1 MLHHLKYFF
10 LDQYLFR
17 MMELN
22 IVEKVK
28 LKYMPL
34 SFYLMKNSDV
44 TFCALLDYPL
54 SGIMIELV
62 AGLLP
67 GKYLL
72 ARNSVNWTGNIF

>member
-1 MLHHLKYFF
+1 M
-10 LDQYLFR
+10 
-17 MMELN
+17 
-22 IVEKVK
+22 
-28 LKYMPL
+28 
-34 SFYLMKNSDV
+34 MKNSDV

-67 GKYLL
+67 GEYLL